1 MMEYLSVFGSPLLDP
16 ESLKSLIFKF
26 GVNILFAFIVIRL
39 IYYRVNRNREFL
51 FSLFLVNIT
60 VFFICIIL
68 MNVKIKT
75 GVAFGLFAIFS
86 ILRFRTTPIPIKEM
100 SFLFVII
107 TIAVINSFT
116 SKKISFAE
124 IVAANIIIII
134 ATYLLERV
142 WLMNKLSNKL
152 IIYEKIEL
160 IKGNQHQALIEDLR
174 ERTGIDIV
182 KYEIRDINFLRDTAE
197 ILIYY
202 KDDELKLD
210 HFKGL

>member
-1 MMEYLSVFGSPLLDP
+1 MNSFDILGMPLLDMD
-16 ESLKSLIFKF
+16 SLKLLFFRF
-26 GVNILFAFIVIRL
+26 GVNIIFAFIVIRL

-86 ILRFRTTPIPIKEM
+86 ILRYRTLPIPIKEM

-116 SKKISFAE
+116 SKKISLAE
-124 IVAANIIIII
+124 IIAANTLIIVS
-134 ATYLLERV
+134 TYILEKI
-142 WLMNKLSNKL
+142 WLKNKLSKKL
-152 IIYEKIEL
+152 VIYEKIEL
-160 IKGNQHQALIEDLR
+160 IKAHEEEALLNDLI
-174 ERTGIDIV
+174 ERTGIDII
-182 KYEIRDINFLRDTAE
+182 KYEVQNINFLRDTAE
-197 ILIYY
+197 IVIYY
-202 KDDELKLD
+202 KDDKLKLE
-210 HFKGL
+210 HF

>member
-1 MMEYLSVFGSPLLDP
+1 MDSFDILGMPLLDMD
-16 ESLKSLIFKF
+16 SLKLLFFRF
-26 GVNILFAFIVIRL
+26 GINILFAFVVIRL

-86 ILRFRTTPIPIKEM
+86 ILRYRTLPIPIKEI

-116 SKKISFAE
+116 SKKISLAE
-124 IVAANIIIII
+124 IIAANTLIIV
-134 ATYLLERV
+134 ATYILEKI
-142 WLMNKLSNKL
+142 WLKNKLSKKL
-152 IIYEKIEL
+152 VIYEKIEL
-160 IKGNQHQALIEDLR
+160 IKANKEEALLNDLM
-174 ERTGIDIV
+174 ERTGIEIV
-182 KYEIRDINFLRDTAE
+182 KYEVQNINFLRDTAD
-197 ILIYY
+197 IVIYY
-202 KDDELKLD
+202 KDDKLNME
-210 HFKGL
+210 HF

>member
-1 MMEYLSVFGSPLLDP
+1 MEYLSVFGSPLLDL

-152 IIYEKIEL
+152 IIYEKIDL
-160 IKGNQHQALIEDLR
+160 IKGDQHQALMEDLR

-182 KYEIRDINFLRDTAE
+182 KYEIRNINFLRDTAE

>member
-1 MMEYLSVFGSPLLDP
+1 MEYLSVFGSPLLDL
-16 ESLKSLIFKF
+16 ESLKLLIFKF
-26 GVNILFAFIVIRL
+26 GINILFAFIVIRL

-152 IIYEKIEL
+152 IIYEKIDL
-160 IKGNQHQALIEDLR
+160 IKGDQHQALMEDLR
-174 ERTGIDIV
+174 ERTGINIV
-182 KYEIRDINFLRDTAE
+182 KYEIRNINFLRDTAE

>member
-1 MMEYLSVFGSPLLDP
+1 MDSFDILGMPLLDMD
-16 ESLKSLIFKF
+16 SLKLLFFRF
-26 GVNILFAFIVIRL
+26 GVNILFAFVVIRL

-86 ILRFRTTPIPIKEM
+86 ILRYRTLPIPIKEM

-116 SKKISFAE
+116 SKKISLAE
-124 IVAANIIIII
+124 IIAANTLIIV
-134 ATYLLERV
+134 ATYILEKI
-142 WLMNKLSNKL
+142 WLKNKLSKKM
-152 IIYEKIEL
+152 IVYEKIEL
-160 IKGNQHQALIEDLR
+160 IKTSQEEALINDLR

-182 KYEIRDINFLRDTAE
+182 KYEVQNINFLRDTAD
-197 ILIYY
+197 IAIYY
-202 KDDELKLD
+202 KDDKLKLQ
-210 HFKGL
+210 HF

>member
-1 MMEYLSVFGSPLLDP
+1 MNSFDILGMPLLDMD
-16 ESLKSLIFKF
+16 SLKLLFFRF
-26 GVNILFAFIVIRL
+26 GVNIIFAFIVIRL

-86 ILRFRTTPIPIKEM
+86 ILRYRTLPIPIKEM

-116 SKKISFAE
+116 SKKISLAE
-124 IVAANIIIII
+124 IIAANTLIIVS
-134 ATYLLERV
+134 TYILEKI
-142 WLMNKLSNKL
+142 WLKNKLSKKL
-152 IIYEKIEL
+152 VIYEKIEL
-160 IKGNQHQALIEDLR
+160 IKAHEEEALLNDLI
-174 ERTGIDIV
+174 ERTGIDII
-182 KYEIRDINFLRDTAE
+182 KYEVQNINFLRDTAD
-197 ILIYY
+197 IVIYY
-202 KDDELKLD
+202 KDDKLKLE
-210 HFKGL
+210 HF

>member
-1 MMEYLSVFGSPLLDP
+1 MEYLSVFGSPLLDP